1 MGQSET
7 TQRNTLQR
15 PRHFPH
21 RLTKAPMSESC
32 AKSVLIDMGI
42 SHTRVLIPDDLLTC
56 GWLLSETIRHCSENV
71 VALRTKANTE
81 ILDYWLTRMERT
93 LQPLADGEELTV
105 VFARK
110 TYPEAVPD
118 AFSLAHF
125 DPVKVIGK
133 GGFSRVVEVRKRDTG
148 AIYAIK
154 IMNKAFLLREDKSS
168 QILSE
173 RKILAA
179 AEHPFIVKLHWAFQ
193 TVKSI

>member
-15 PRHFPH
+15 PRHSSH
-21 RLTKAPMSESC
+21 RLTRAPVTES
-32 AKSVLIDMGI
+32 ASKSVHIDFSTSQI
-42 SHTRVLIPDDLLTC
+42 RLLIPDDMLTC
-56 GWLLSETIRHCSENV
+56 GWLLSESIRHCSENI

-110 TYPEAVPD
+110 VHSEPVPD
-118 AFSLAHF
+118 TLSLAHF

-148 AIYAIK
+148 AIYAVK
-154 IMNKAFLLREDKSS
+154 IMNKAFLQREDKAG

-193 TVKSI
+193 TVKSR